1 MVQTTTQLVTLN
13 QVAVV
18 ERRQEWY
25 CPRVQA
31 ITKWVMCKQ
40 VAVADSSQAEVVIVG
55 IPAGHTFVE
64 GSTEQ
69 RLLEVVDT
77 QVGIHFELQQ
87 QQGCLHL

>member
-1 MVQTTTQLVTLN
+1 M
-13 QVAVV
+13 
-18 ERRQEWY
+18 
-25 CPRVQA
+25 
-31 ITKWVMCKQ
+31 
-40 VAVADSSQAEVVIVG
+40 G

-87 QQGCLHL
+87 